1 MPLGKP
7 SNELVVVVLKYKKF
21 CFKFRFLKSIANV
34 IAVLLGCT
42 YEEKDLRCPL
52 GKPSNELVVV
62 VLPN

>member
-7 SNELVVVVLKYKKF
+7 SNELVVVSYQIKKI
-21 CFKFRFLKSIANV
+21 CFKFRFLQSQMV
-34 IAVLLGCT
+34 VAVLLGCT

-52 GKPSNELVVV
+52 GKSSNELVVV